1 MLNNFSATLNI
12 KCPLFSSC
20 SKVMVPDGN
29 GLNDG
34 MLFYG
39 AGTTQA
45 NGHSPY
51 GGVVYAYNKDEILFW
66 RPNNTNVVY
75 IGDIWGGGKSHQAS
89 TTADI
94 IVRIFYLLNS
104 GKQN

>member
-51 GGVVYAYNKDEILFW
+51 AILFLFV
-66 RPNNTNVVY
+66 T
-75 IGDIWGGGKSHQAS
+75 IGRLHFA
-89 TTADI
+89 A
-94 IVRIFYLLNS
+94 VPEM
-104 GKQN
+104 

>member
-39 AGTTQA
+39 AGTTQKGSA
-45 NGHSPY
+45 RLTIVLRSAQGPV
-51 GGVVYAYNKDEILFW
+51 GQ
-66 RPNNTNVVY
+66 
-75 IGDIWGGGKSHQAS
+75 WGGGIFLPKSFLRWVFAYVVQ
-89 TTADI
+89 
-94 IVRIFYLLNS
+94 F
-104 GKQN
+104 